1 MRRGGGQLPNIM
13 SLRPGL
19 GDVPAIRAI
28 IEQLGGGRLEG
39 GESMTKAIFPTPFP
53 LPDGGATHWVR
64 PEGHVDGYTNQ
75 WDFNPGVGVTLYLD
89 PVAERGGAF
98 SVWPAQHKRVREF
111 LEAHPE
117 EIDGRQRSW
126 QMFCEAEPEWQGA
139 SELQFVGEAGSCMF
153 WHAMLPHGAS
163 LNASARPR
171 LATIARWRFPLP
183 EVPPTIEMVSR
194 S

>member
-1 MRRGGGQLPNIM
+1 
-13 SLRPGL
+13 
-19 GDVPAIRAI
+19 
-28 IEQLGGGRLEG
+28 
-39 GESMTKAIFPTPFP
+39 MTMYSQSNVLT
-53 LPDGGATHWVR
+53 G
-64 PEGHVDGYTNQ
+64 
-75 WDFNPGVGVTLYLD
+75 
-89 PVAERGGAF
+89 
-98 SVWPAQHKRVREF
+98 PAQHKRVREF

-163 LNASARPR
+163 FNASDRPR

-183 EVPPTIEMVSR
+183 GVPPTIEMVSR
-194 S
+194 SRSACCCQSAVAEQRCVAA